1 MFTGLVDDVG
11 IIDRVADTSAGREF
25 VIRSRYDDLVDGE
38 SIAVNGA
45 CLTVRDRADGRF
57 SVAAVV
63 TTLGRTAIGGWAE
76 GKRVNLGSFASS
88 FASLFRERAWT
99 EPQTA
104 SSLATGPTGR

>member
-57 SVAAVV
+57 SVALVV
-63 TTLGRTAIGGWAE
+63 DGRNRCRTAHGLYFLVRFSGYA
-76 GKRVNLGSFASS
+76 SF
-88 FASLFRERAWT
+88 F
-99 EPQTA
+99 
-104 SSLATGPTGR
+104 